1 MVADGPVPAPV
12 PGILFVWTNV
22 DPAHEDDFNR
32 WYDREHL
39 EERVRIQGIRSATRY
54 RAASEPRRYLGLYE
68 AASIDV
74 FRSDAYRR
82 AFQHQTPWSLTNFG
96 RMSDSMRRV
105 CTVAT
110 AAGFGRGAWLAVI
123 RLDREGGPA
132 ALSGAAAM
140 LRLQDGIVAIRLL
153 VPDAELSTPL
163 PVEHTSNRVMD
174 PILLI
179 EATHEPAAA
188 AAARSVV
195 DESDGRVVEAGIL
208 HLLWRLSAEDL
219 HDPAGGR

>member
-1 MVADGPVPAPV
+1 MASNGPVAAQAPGV
-12 PGILFVWTNV
+12 LFVWTNV

-39 EERVRIQGIRSATRY
+39 EERVRVQGIRSATRY
-54 RAASEPRRYLGLYE
+54 RAASGPRRYLGLYE
-68 AASIDV
+68 TASLDV

-105 CTVAT
+105 CRVAAT
-110 AAGFGRGAWLAVI
+110 TGFGRGAWLAVI
-123 RLDREGGPA
+123 RLGRDDEPA
-132 ALSGAAAM
+132 LNGAVAS
-140 LRLQDGIVAIRLL
+140 LHCQDGIVATRLL
-153 VPDAELSTPL
+153 VPDPKLSAPL
-163 PVEHTSNRVMD
+163 PAENTGSRMLD
-174 PILLI
+174 PILLV

-188 AAARSVV
+188 AAARSVA
-195 DESDGRVVEAGIL
+195 DESGGGAIEAGIL

-219 HDPAGGR
+219 HDAVGER